1 MSNEQ
6 AVLDRAL
13 AFHDQGK
20 LANAKRLYRRIIE
33 MNPNNIQ
40 ALHFLGVAEAAAGN
54 IDRARSLIDR
64 SLQSTPVNLNFVE
77 NYAMVLHRAREFGAV
92 IDLCDRFL
100 TIAAGN
106 MTLLQARAAALLAQN
121 RTPEA
126 IAQLQQLLSL
136 QPSHVAAH
144 AMLGSALAMTRQ
156 FDAALASFDRAL
168 ALNPNLA
175 EAQLDK
181 GTIHF
186 NNRRYHEALI
196 AYDRALAVRPGYA
209 EACLGRCYALIQI
222 GRYEEALTSADQALS
237 LRPNFAEAWV
247 GRGNALLD
255 LDRLHDAAAAYTNAL
270 AAQSSLAAGWCGHG
284 NVLVRMGRHAEAQ
297 AAFDRALAIDPI
309 FAEAWLGRGRLL
321 LALGRPDEAL
331 TSLDRVVATNP
342 ALASAWLA
350 RGEASYL
357 TKNYAD
363 ALANWTK
370 SLELDPDQTDI
381 AAACLRVRM
390 HLCDWSGLEAGCAKT
405 VASVRSGS
413 TVSPFMF
420 IAVPSTAAE
429 QLQCAERWIE
439 RNKLASREPI
449 WRGERYAHDRIR
461 IAYLSADFHQHPT
474 SQLMAGVLEHHDRT
488 QFEISA
494 ISVGPNDGSGMRRR
508 VEAAFE
514 HFIEAGAEGERRV
527 AEMIREREVDI
538 LIDLKGYTQGARTGV
553 FAMRPAPVQV
563 NYLGFPGTIGASF
576 IDYIVADRHII
587 PQQHYGCYAEKVV
600 WLPDSYQANDDR
612 RPLPERPTLRSE
624 YGLPQDP
631 FVFCCFNDNYKI
643 TPEMFASWMRIL
655 NAVDDSV
662 LWLFEE
668 NPEAASNLKREAS
681 AAGISPRRLIFARR
695 LPNTEHL
702 ARQRCADLFL
712 DTLPY
717 NAHTT
722 ASDALWVGLPVVS
735 CLGKTFAGRVG
746 ASVLNAIGLPELV
759 ASSPARYEELAIEL
773 ATNRTRLEAIK
784 TKLAHNRSTTAL
796 FDTARFTR
804 SLEAAYAAM
813 MERHRSGLAP
823 DHIQV
828 AGASA

>member
-1 MSNEQ
+1 MSSEQ

-20 LANAKRLYRRIIE
+20 LVNAKRLYRRVIE

-64 SLQSTPVNLNFVE
+64 SLQSNPVNVNFVE
-77 NYAMVLHRAREFGAV
+77 NYAMVLHRAREFDAV
-92 IDLCDRFL
+92 IELCDRF
-100 TIAAGN
+100 TAIAPGN

-121 RTPEA
+121 RSTEA

-136 QPSHVAAH
+136 HPNHVAAH

-156 FDAALASFDRAL
+156 FDAALACFDRAL

-186 NNRRYHEALI
+186 NNRRYQEALA
-196 AYDRALAVRPGYA
+196 AYDQALALRPGYA
-209 EACLGRCYALIQI
+209 EACLGRCYTLIQL
-222 GRYEEALTSADQALS
+222 GCYPEALTSADQALS
-237 LRPNFAEAWV
+237 FRPNFAEAWV

-255 LDRLHDAAAAYTNAL
+255 LDRLHEAAAAYTNAL
-270 AAQSSLAAGWCGHG
+270 AAQSNLAGGWCGHG

-297 AAFDRALAIDPI
+297 VAFDRALAIDPN

-342 ALASAWLA
+342 TLASAWLA
-350 RGEASYL
+350 RGEAAYL
-357 TKNYAD
+357 TKNYAG
-363 ALANWTK
+363 ALANWAK
-370 SLELDPDQTDI
+370 SLELDPGQTDI
-381 AAACLRVRM
+381 EAACLRVRM
-390 HLCDWSGLEAGCAKT
+390 HQCDWTGFETASART
-405 VASVRSGS
+405 VAAVRSGS
-413 TVSPFMF
+413 IVSPFMF
-420 IAVPSTAAE
+420 VAVPSTAAE
-429 QLQCAERWIE
+429 QLQCATRWVE
-439 RNKLASREPI
+439 RNKLANREPV

-461 IAYLSADFHQHPT
+461 IGYLSADFHQHPT

-488 QFEISA
+488 RFEVSA

-508 VEAAFE
+508 IEAAFE

-527 AEMIREREVDI
+527 AEMIREKEIDI
-538 LIDLKGYTQGARTGV
+538 LVDLKGYTQGARTGV

-576 IDYIVADRHII
+576 IDYIIADRHII
-587 PQQHYGCYAEKVV
+587 PQDHYGHYAEKVV

-612 RPLPERPTLRSE
+612 RAMPERPALRSE
-624 YGLPQDP
+624 YGLPEEA

-643 TPEMFASWMRIL
+643 TPEMFASWMRIMK
-655 NAVDDSV
+655 AVDNSV

-668 NPEAASNLKREAS
+668 NPVAADNFRREAS
-681 AAGISPRRLIFARR
+681 ASGVSARRLIFARR

-722 ASDALWVGLPVVS
+722 ASDALWVGLPVLS
-735 CLGKTFAGRVG
+735 LLGETFAGRVG

-759 ASSPARYEELAIEL
+759 VTSLAQYEELAIKL
-773 ATNRTRLEAIK
+773 ATERTRLEALR

-804 SLEAAYAAM
+804 ALEAAYAATI
-813 MERHRSGLAP
+813 ERHRFGLAP
-823 DHIQV
+823 DHIQI
-828 AGASA
+828 AGA